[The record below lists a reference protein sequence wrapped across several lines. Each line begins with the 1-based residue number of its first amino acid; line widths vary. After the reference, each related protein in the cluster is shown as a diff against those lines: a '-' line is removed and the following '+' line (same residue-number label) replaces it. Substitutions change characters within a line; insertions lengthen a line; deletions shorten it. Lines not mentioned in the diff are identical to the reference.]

1 MLYTMGIL
9 AYPSNVI
16 EQIMTIQNNISDVK
30 ARIEQAAKEC
40 HRSSQDITLL
50 AVSKTKPCEAI
61 LDAIEAGQRQFGE
74 NYVQEGVEKI
84 QFFADRQDLV
94 WHFIG
99 PLQSNK
105 SRLVA
110 EHFDWFHTLDR
121 TKIAQRLNDQRP
133 SDKAQLNVLI
143 QINISDENS
152 KSGIQIAQLDELAQQ
167 VSQMPNL
174 ILRGL
179 MTIPAPETNYEHQCE
194 AFRKMEQAYKHL
206 QMHYSSVDTLSM
218 GMTDDMAAAI
228 HCGSTLVRIGTAIFG
243 ARDYNTSS

>member
-1 MLYTMGIL
+1 
-9 AYPSNVI
+9 
-16 EQIMTIQNNISDVK
+16 MTIQKNLSDVTE
-30 ARIEQAAKEC
+30 RIRLAATEC
-40 HRSSQDITLL
+40 HRSPQDITLL

-61 LDAIEAGQRQFGE
+61 MEAIEAGQRQFGE

-84 QFFADRQDLV
+84 QYFSERNDLV

-121 TKIAQRLNDQRP
+121 AKIAQRLNEQRP
-133 SDKAQLNVLI
+133 QDKAPLNVLI

-152 KSGIQIAQLDELAQQ
+152 KSGITLEEVNELAAQVAQL
-167 VSQMPNL
+167 PNL
-174 ILRGL
+174 MLRGL
-179 MTIPAPETNYEHQCE
+179 MTIPAPETDYERQCAALRQME
-194 AFRKMEQAYKHL
+194 YAFEQLKAS
-206 QMHYSSVDTLSM
+206 YSTVDTLSM
-218 GMTDDMAAAI
+218 GMTDDMRAAI

-243 ARDYNTSS
+243 ARQYHN

>member
-1 MLYTMGIL
+1 
-9 AYPSNVI
+9 
-16 EQIMTIQNNISDVK
+16 MTIQNNIAEVT
-30 ARIEQAAKEC
+30 ARINLAATEC
-40 HRSSQDITLL
+40 HRSPQEITLL

-61 LDAIEAGQRQFGE
+61 LEAIDAGLRQFGE

-84 QFFADRQDLV
+84 QYFADKTDLV

-121 TKIAQRLNDQRP
+121 AKIAQRLNEQRP
-133 SDKAQLNVLI
+133 QNKAPLNVLI

-152 KSGIQIAQLDELAQQ
+152 KSGIKLEDVDALAAQVAQL
-167 VSQMPNL
+167 PNL
-174 ILRGL
+174 VLRGL
-179 MTIPAPETNYEHQCE
+179 MTIPAPETDYERQCV
-194 AFRKMEQAYKHL
+194 AFRQMEQAFQQLKKSYPT
-206 QMHYSSVDTLSM
+206 VDTLSM
-218 GMTDDMAAAI
+218 GMTDDMTAAI

-243 ARDYNTSS
+243 ARQYHN